1 MTKRIFRSISAVA
14 LAVFLVTFTLIMEAM
29 YYYYESVQQQQ
40 LRVQTKMAVQGAELC
55 GKEYFETLAVK
66 DFRVTWIDSDGT
78 VLYDSVSDSSAMENH
93 LERQEVQEALKNGYG
108 ESSRYSDTLTE
119 RSLYAAQKLSDGTI
133 LRISAAHGSIVM
145 LLIGMIRSI
154 VFIIVIAFLLAF
166 WLARGLSKR
175 IVQPLN
181 ELDLEHPM
189 ENKKYDEIAPLLRRI
204 DSQHKQLA
212 LQQTDLQRKQDELN
226 TIIGSMEE
234 GMVLLDHT
242 QCILSINRSAAKL
255 LGARENCIGAN
266 ILTVSQDTAL
276 QSAVQQAAQGSA
288 VSINTELCGKVF
300 QISAAPVI
308 SEQVLSGIAIVFF
321 DITERERAEQQ
332 RREFTANVSHE
343 LKTPLHAIS
352 GYSELLKYGIAS
364 EQDVRPF
371 AEKIY
376 NEAQRLIQLVED
388 IIKLSHLDEGAAEM
402 QHVETDLYQLS
413 EEVVKQLDT
422 VATERQIEIQLEGD
436 HAVILGIPELLHGIV
451 YNLCDNAI
459 KYNHTGGYV
468 NISIA
473 DTADH
478 AALTVKDTGIGI
490 PHEHLD
496 LIFQRFYRV
505 DKSRSKAVGGTG
517 LGLSIVKH
525 AAKIHHADISIESEP
540 GIGTEIKIIFPKCV
554 Q

>member
-1 MTKRIFRSISAVA
+1 MTKRIFRSISVVA
-14 LAVFLVTFTLIMEAM
+14 LTVFLVTFALIMEGM
-29 YYYYESVQQQQ
+29 YYYYESVQQHQ
-40 LRVQTKMAVQGAELC
+40 LRVQTQMAVQGAELC
-55 GKEYFETLAVK
+55 GKEYFESLSIQ

-78 VLYDSVSDSSAMENH
+78 VLYDSVSDSSEMGNH

-108 ESSRYSDTLTE
+108 ESSRYSDTLTK

-133 LRISAAHGSIVM
+133 LRISAAHGSVLA
-145 LLIGMIRSI
+145 LLLGMMRSI
-154 VFIIVIAFLLAF
+154 VFVIFIAFLLAF
-166 WLARGLSKR
+166 LLARELSKR

-189 ENKKYDEIAPLLRRI
+189 ENQKYDEIKPLLRRI

-255 LGARENCIGAN
+255 LGTQENCIGAN

-276 QSAVQQAAQGSA
+276 QTAVQQAAQGSS
-288 VSINTELCGKVF
+288 VSVNTELCGKVF
-300 QISAAPVI
+300 QISVAPVI
-308 SEQVLSGIAIVFF
+308 SEQEISGIAIVFF
-321 DITERERAEQQ
+321 DITQRERAEQQ

-388 IIKLSHLDEGAAEM
+388 IIRLSHLDEGAAEM
-402 QHVETDLYQLS
+402 QRVETDLYHMS
-413 EEVVKQLDT
+413 EEVVKQLEP
-422 VATERQIEIQLEGD
+422 VAAERQITLQLTGD
-436 HAVILGIPELLHGIV
+436 APAVICGIPELLHGIV

-459 KYNHTGGYV
+459 KYNRAGGRV
-468 NISIA
+468 DISLA
-473 DTADH
+473 DTSQTVT
-478 AALTVKDTGIGI
+478 LSVKDTGIGI
-490 PHEHLD
+490 SSEHLD

-525 AAKIHHADISIESEP
+525 AAKIHNADISIESEP
-540 GIGTEIKIIFPKCV
+540 EKGTEITIVFPK
-554 Q
+554 